1 MASNTSG
8 GPETVAEV
16 LASRLHEAGVELV
29 FGLPGG
35 GTVELLDA
43 LRRRGLRFE
52 LAHNESSAVFMAD
65 ATARLTGKPGVCLTT
80 LGPGAANAM
89 AGVAHAYLDRGP
101 VLIITARTP
110 DHLLPDHTH
119 QVIDLH
125 ALYTPVTK
133 GSFKLEPEGADQT
146 IRTALALALA
156 GRPGPVHLELSNET
170 AAQAAGAGSA
180 PGKPRSNDQPEPA
193 PDPTSAPTSGLAAA
207 ADWLTRSQRPV
218 IVAGLG
224 LEPERP
230 YPALRRLAEAA
241 QAPVITTPKGKGCLP
256 DDHPLAAGTIGLT
269 RTDPAY
275 ALLDEADCIVALG
288 FDVVEL
294 VKPWNQPAPLLW
306 LAPWPN
312 QAPTIPARVELAGP
326 MQPGLEHLAQLSL
339 QPGPDWGENRVMAY
353 RQALAE
359 PRRPEPSPGR
369 MLPQTVLE
377 TLRQILPRDTLVTTD
392 VGSHKILSSLTWP
405 SYAPNR
411 FLVSNGLSCMGF
423 ALPAAIAG
431 SLALP
436 DQPVVCL
443 VGDGGLAMV
452 MGELGLLT
460 RLQLPVIVVVFN
472 DAALDLIR
480 SQQIRA
486 AKPVYGTEFS
496 SPDFV
501 SLARAYQLEAQRVT
515 TGPECAQAIRT
526 AIAAGRPTLI
536 EAMIDP
542 SSYPTTPA
550 SD

>member
-1 MASNTSG
+1 MASNPSAG
-8 GPETVAEV
+8 LETVAEV
-16 LASRLHEAGVELV
+16 LARRLQEAGVELV

-35 GTVELLDA
+35 ETVEILDA

-89 AGVAHAYLDRGP
+89 AGVAHVYLDRGP
-101 VLIITARTP
+101 VLVITARTP
-110 DHLLPDHTH
+110 DHLLPDYTH

-125 ALYTPVTK
+125 ALYAPVTK
-133 GSFKLEPEGADQT
+133 GSFKLEPGEADQT
-146 IRTALALALA
+146 ICTALSLALG

-170 AAQAAGAGSA
+170 AVQAVGAGSA
-180 PGKPRSNDQPEPA
+180 PGTPRLNDQPEPA
-193 PDPTSAPTSGLAAA
+193 LTLGLAAA
-207 ADWLTRSQRPV
+207 ADVLTRSQRPI

-241 QAPVITTPKGKGCLP
+241 RAPVITTPKGKGCLP

-275 ALLDEADCIVALG
+275 ALLDQADCIVALG

-294 VKPWNQPAPLLW
+294 VKPWDQPAPLLW
-306 LAPWPN
+306 LAPWSN
-312 QAPTIPARVELAGP
+312 QAPTIPTQVELVGP
-326 MQPGLEHLAQLSL
+326 MQPYLDDLAGLSF
-339 QPGPDWGENRVMAY
+339 QPGPEWGESRVTAY
-353 RQALAE
+353 RQSLAGQ
-359 PRRPEPSPGR
+359 RRPEPGSGR
-369 MLPQTVLE
+369 MLPQAVLE
-377 TLRQILPRDTLVTTD
+377 TLRQILPRETLVTTD

-443 VGDGGLAMV
+443 IGDGGLAMV

-501 SLARAYQLEAQRVT
+501 SIARAYQLQAYRVT
-515 TGPECAQAIRT
+515 TGVECAQAIRA
-526 AIAAGRPTLI
+526 AIVAGRPTLI

-542 SSYPTTPA
+542 LSYPTTPA
-550 SD
+550 SG

>member
-1 MASNTSG
+1 MASNPSG

-16 LASRLHEAGVELV
+16 LARRLHEAGVERV

-35 GTVELLDA
+35 ETVEILDA

-65 ATARLTGKPGVCLTT
+65 ATARLTGQPGVCLTT
-80 LGPGAANAM
+80 LGPGAANAI

-101 VLIITARTP
+101 VLVITARTP

-133 GSFKLEPEGADQT
+133 GSFKLEPAGADQT
-146 IRTALALALA
+146 ICTALALALN
-156 GRPGPVHLELSNET
+156 GRPGPVHLEVSNET
-170 AAQAAGAGSA
+170 AMQPAGAGSVPDA
-180 PGKPRSNDQPEPA
+180 MDSNGPTETSPA
-193 PDPTSAPTSGLAAA
+193 SGPSMAAA
-207 ADWLTRSQRPV
+207 AEVLIRSRRPV

-230 YPALRRLAEAA
+230 YAALRRLAEAA

-294 VKPWNQPAPLLW
+294 VKPWDQSAPLLW

-326 MQPGLEHLAQLSL
+326 MQPGLEHLAGLSFRS
-339 QPGPDWGENRVMAY
+339 GPDWGESRVRAY
-353 RQALAE
+353 RQSLAG

-377 TLRQILPRDTLVTTD
+377 TLRQTVPRDTLVTTD
-392 VGSHKILSSLTWP
+392 VGSHKILSCLTWP

-423 ALPAAIAG
+423 SLPAAIAG

-486 AKPVYGTEFS
+486 AKPVYGTEFA

-501 SLARAYQLEAQRVT
+501 SIARAYQLEAQRVT
-515 TGPECAQAIRT
+515 TGAECTQSIR
-526 AIAAGRPTLI
+526 AAVAARRPTLI

-542 SSYPTTPA
+542 ISYPTTPA
-550 SD
+550 SGYT